1 MTRAAVRAIAT
12 LALSIATVTT
22 FQGCTD
28 TPAPAPASDAA
39 VELGEVIAVVDGD
52 TIDVRTDQGE
62 SRVRLIGLDTP
73 EINRSG
79 GNEECY
85 AQEARTELD
94 TMLYGRTVEL
104 TTDPSQG
111 DTDRYG
117 RLLRHVTIDG
127 QNAALALIASGA
139 AHEYTYD
146 TPYIGQAEYR
156 DAETEAR
163 VGELGLWGACQRS
176 SIYSPP

>member
-1 MTRAAVRAIAT
+1 
-12 LALSIATVTT
+12 
-22 FQGCTD
+22 
-28 TPAPAPASDAA
+28 
-39 VELGEVIAVVDGD
+39 GD
-52 TIDVRTDQGE
+52 TIDIRTDQGE

-79 GNEECY
+79 GNDECY

-127 QNAALALIASGA
+127 QNAALTLIESGA
-139 AHEYTYD
+139 AHEDTYD
-146 TPYIGQAEYR
+146 
-156 DAETEAR
+156 
-163 VGELGLWGACQRS
+163 
-176 SIYSPP
+176 